1 MFNMHFIVQVAVALV
16 VFAILNNAA
25 IKIMKLESLVDDPT
39 KLVKTVLF
47 KGWVET
53 NGFTNKQYNTHNVFS
68 TNYQKLPHSMNKMG
82 GAQFSYTLWVKLND
96 LSASNVADKVLF
108 LHGDKNRYAYTTS
121 VGNLTQNHVG
131 NVVKCP
137 LVKFGDSADTLMVE
151 FNTTTEVSATAEI
164 SKVKSFDETIRHNV
178 FSLMPGKWVLFT
190 FTFEDDRRYGEHEDG
205 VVFKFYVNDI
215 LYHTQRYAGAL
226 RLNQGDLSILPTV
239 AIADGYLAD
248 LTYYNY
254 ALELDAIKNVVRAG
268 PSKIRYNDLAGD
280 PSFNQPLYLSQ
291 YNKLEIAN
299 L

>member
-1 MFNMHFIVQVAVALV
+1 MFDMRFVVQVAVALV

-25 IKIMKLESLVDDPT
+25 LMIMKYDEIVDDPT
-39 KLVKTVLF
+39 KLVKQVIF

-53 NGFTNKQYNTHNVFS
+53 NGFTSKQYNTHNVFS
-68 TNYQKLPHSMNKMG
+68 TNYKKLPHSMNKMG
-82 GAQFSYTLWVKLND
+82 GAQFSYTMWVKLND

-108 LHGDKNRYAYTTS
+108 LHGDKNAYAYTTT

-131 NVVKCP
+131 TVVKCP
-137 LVKFGDSADTLMVE
+137 LVKFGDSADSLLVE

-164 SKVKSFDETIRHNV
+164 SRIKSMDETVRHNV
-178 FSLMPGKWVLFT
+178 FSLMPGKWALFS

-205 VVFKFYVNDI
+205 VVFKFYINDI
-215 LYHTQRYAGAL
+215 LYHTQRYSGAL
-226 RLNQGDLSILPTV
+226 RLNQGDLNILPTG
-239 AIADGYLAD
+239 AISDGYLAD

-254 ALELDAIKNVVRAG
+254 ALEVDAIKQVVVAG
-268 PSKIRYNDLAGD
+268 PSKERYNDLAGD

-291 YNKLEIAN
+291 YNKLEVAN